1 MLTMILQSRHVKA
14 KLTMAQRSGELAQV
28 TPPSSPASSR
38 APQGSRFRHAVVR
51 TGGVD
56 GLALQV
62 GSVTIL

>member
-1 MLTMILQSRHVKA
+1 
-14 KLTMAQRSGELAQV
+14 MAQRSGELAQV